1 MGFRDEDKILIKN
14 SHDSKGTDGTMPK
27 ERYQFPEKGW
37 GKSGLSCSVVSA
49 RDKSVVWMNWNS
61 SSLMSGAVLNSRF
74 LTAIDQWQGKLRAC
88 VYAKGGHYE
97 YTAWELTMLILSISV
112 TLNVTCLTVA
122 SLITIPCQQRGTI
135 HSCSFYMVVHKQI
148 WGLVVDSRV
157 HLVAVNF
164 CLQQWNK
171 Y

>member
-1 MGFRDEDKILIKN
+1 MISLTSLMLLHDIIVTEYWRHSVFTCLQFTLPVNYFSLCKIMGFSNKDKILIKN

-61 SSLMSGAVLNSRF
+61 SSLMSGGVLNSRF

-97 YTAWELTMLILSISV
+97 YTAWELTMLILSIPY
-112 TLNVTCLTVA
+112 LL
-122 SLITIPCQQRGTI
+122 
-135 HSCSFYMVVHKQI
+135 
-148 WGLVVDSRV
+148 
-157 HLVAVNF
+157 HLMW
-164 CLQQWNK
+164 LGWLLHL
-171 Y
+171 